1 MPDGKLLVQH
11 NILYYNNSKVLLYND
26 NNILKGTLLTAVT
39 QDVQVD
45 TNTLFYIPQNLNIYN
60 KIFIRIVFNYN
71 TQSTTT
77 NYYYSLYI
85 DDKEAVYRGLITPS
99 GEVYLSLMQNL
110 YNNVYTNALD
120 DMNKNYIS
128 IKITTSLSA
137 PTQQIRCEIG
147 NFA

>member
-39 QDVQVD
+39 QDIQVN

-77 NYYYSLYI
+77 NYYYNLYI

-99 GEVYLSLMQNL
+99 GEVYLSLM
-110 YNNVYTNALD
+110 
-120 DMNKNYIS
+120 
-128 IKITTSLSA
+128 
-137 PTQQIRCEIG
+137 
-147 NFA
+147 